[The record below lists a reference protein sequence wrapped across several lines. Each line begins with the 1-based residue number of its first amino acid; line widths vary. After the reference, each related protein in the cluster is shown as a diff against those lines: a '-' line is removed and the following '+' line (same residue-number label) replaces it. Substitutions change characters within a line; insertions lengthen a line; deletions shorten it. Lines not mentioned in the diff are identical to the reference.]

1 MKSTR
6 IKIDD
11 QLYKQV
17 ARPIYTFVNC
27 QCSSEV
33 FDHKVVDINF
43 NQVILQL
50 YDQVRRS
57 KYYFR

>member
-1 MKSTR
+1 MKRTK

-11 QLYKQV
+11 QLYEQV

-27 QCSSEV
+27 QFSSEV
-33 FDHKVVDINF
+33 FKHKAVDMIF
-43 NQVILQL
+43 NQIVVQF